1 MQLSSASLPLSL
13 IIQQYHHRLTTDH
26 TRTVVNSY
34 ALLFIDIHSK
44 LSFSRIGRG
53 AVLSV
58 DHNVILCYDVC
69 GWTRKKHRFKNNT
82 VLVRAC
88 VKQNIIALWAKY
100 EENSSETTRNLAP
113 VWDSRRRPAAL
124 ESPWTTRKFV
134 CSPSYLMVSTVRFS
148 YVENDFLTRWPGG
161 GGCLSACRVDFKC
174 QQQQRNKKQSGI
186 FERYRRV
193 RRWMSNRPKCPLEFI
208 SPLADRKVK

>member
-161 GGCLSACRVDFKC
+161 GGVYRPVESISNVSNNRGIKNKAEFLNDTAECAGGCRTVRNALS
-174 QQQQRNKKQSGI
+174 SL
-186 FERYRRV
+186 YRH
-193 RRWMSNRPKCPLEFI
+193 
-208 SPLADRKVK
+208 SPTVK